1 MPTAASR
8 PLLAVVVGLALLSGC
23 SGGPGADDASSES
36 ATPSDARAAG
46 TPSALTPAHGLTLT
60 MPADLV
66 SDDQPAK
73 GSNDKSRV
81 DYYVQDESPPA
92 VIDVEYYTESSRTAS
107 SIASLDKEAYA
118 EDGIIV
124 TPAPTTVENSPDA
137 YTYAWEQSTAPPWDE
152 TAPAIDLSC
161 QAKTAD
167 GPDGYAYGVYVCS
180 PKGNQR
186 SIDAMQAVLDSMSIS
201 GS

>member
-23 SGGPGADDASSES
+23 SGGPGADDASS
-36 ATPSDARAAG
+36 
-46 TPSALTPAHGLTLT
+46 
-60 MPADLV
+60 
-66 SDDQPAK
+66 
-73 GSNDKSRV
+73 
-81 DYYVQDESPPA
+81 
-92 VIDVEYYTESSRTAS
+92 EYYTESSRTAS

>member
-23 SGGPGADDASSES
+23 SGGPGADDAS
-36 ATPSDARAAG
+36 SDARAAG

-81 DYYVQDESPPA
+81 DYYVQDESAPA

-137 YTYAWEQSTAPPWDE
+137 YTYAWEQSTAPP
-152 TAPAIDLSC
+152 
-161 QAKTAD
+161 
-167 GPDGYAYGVYVCS
+167 
-180 PKGNQR
+180 
-186 SIDAMQAVLDSMSIS
+186 
-201 GS
+201 

>member
-1 MPTAASR
+1 
-8 PLLAVVVGLALLSGC
+8 
-23 SGGPGADDASSES
+23 
-36 ATPSDARAAG
+36 
-46 TPSALTPAHGLTLT
+46 

-81 DYYVQDESPPA
+81 DYYVQDESAPA